1 MLLHKSAINMVKC
14 RYSNCEIIA
23 VSGFYTFLDE
33 CAQKSVVPRNVTESG
48 GSTQIKVDI
57 YGLKNE

>member
-1 MLLHKSAINMVKC
+1 MLLHKSAINMAKC
-14 RYSNCEIIA
+14 RYSHCEYLA

-48 GSTQIKVDI
+48 SFTQIKFDF
-57 YGLKNE
+57 YGLK